1 MSEPELTDDQRE
13 LAVRYGL
20 SLQEVKRVRGRTWAE
35 RCQDA
40 ERLAAIVRQQ
50 PNRGELAALSIG
62 KGHHQAI
69 LDLFHPTDDK
79 DGEDSS

>member
-1 MSEPELTDDQRE
+1 M
-13 LAVRYGL
+13 
-20 SLQEVKRVRGRTWAE
+20 RGRTWAE
-35 RCQDA
+35 KCEDA

-69 LDLFHPTDDK
+69 LDLFHPIDDK
-79 DGEDSS
+79 DGEDS